1 MSMPLTFLSKRVE
14 SIGLSESALPAALTS
29 EQMEKIISKL
39 EELNNV
45 ENRPCGRKFFG
56 RDSVCAEVS
65 SFLVSQGCPSQ
76 SLVESSFVAAGEHS
90 ELGQMLQWFA
100 RAVVAL
106 FVDGVKS
113 GAKFP
118 QAWEESMRRHPTFA
132 SHTFELQGVGAL
144 FSFLMC
150 QLAAVESAMS
160 KGGVSGD
167 IDDMRKVTL
176 RSGQRKAKHRRSF
189 DTGPGPRDNTQ
200 EHIPIKTFPTQH
212 INNEVAV
219 PKGISITNTAA
230 AGAKTTTTTTAMA
243 TMTTHGDNEDRQNV
257 ITSASKPRLSLKTL
271 KMKSVQPLWN
281 ASGTMDMSASVKPP
295 LLCPPLTS
303 LSCNK
308 SQEAHLRS
316 SLLPMQ
322 PRQQATYVGASVP
335 GVGRLDHLS
344 HYSKWPDENIVP
356 PLAYTRSLTIRSLS
370 AGNRHEPVESAGGIS
385 DGTANFPKFCGHQS
399 GNASTREEP
408 KVEKKQ
414 PFRYQFKQARL
425 EDIEQQSRVR
435 ELRKQYGVK
444 NIINYA
450 RQDMEDFRTEMQK
463 MRDILDAEF
472 SRTDDGT

>member
-1 MSMPLTFLSKRVE
+1 MSVPLAFLSKRVE

-29 EQMEKIISKL
+29 EQMQKIITNL
-39 EELNNV
+39 EGLSSA
-45 ENRPCGRKFFG
+45 ENRPCGRNFFG
-56 RDSVCAEVS
+56 RDSVCAEAS

-113 GAKFP
+113 GTKFP
-118 QAWEESMRRHPTFA
+118 QAWEESMRRHPTLA

-160 KGGVSGD
+160 KCGVSGE
-167 IDDMRKVTL
+167 IGAMRKVEL
-176 RSGQRKAKHRRSF
+176 RSDQRKAKKRNGF
-189 DTGPGPRDNTQ
+189 DTVSGQRDGTQ
-200 EHIPIKTFPTQH
+200 EHVLRKNVPTQK
-212 INNEVAV
+212 NSNEAAV
-219 PKGISITNTAA
+219 PKDTSITNTAA
-230 AGAKTTTTTTAMA
+230 AGATTTTTTTATA
-243 TMTTHGDNEDRQNV
+243 TAQGDNVDRQTV
-257 ITSASKPRLSLKTL
+257 ITSATKPRLSLRTL

-281 ASGTMDMSASVKPP
+281 ASGTTDVSAPLKPP
-295 LLCPPLTS
+295 IPCPPLTS

-308 SQEAHLRS
+308 SQEAHSGSFLS
-316 SLLPMQ
+316 PMQ
-322 PRQQATYVGASVP
+322 PRQQVACSGALAP
-335 GVGRLDHLS
+335 GVGGLDHLS

-356 PLAYTRSLTIRSLS
+356 PLACTHALTIRSLS
-370 AGNRHEPVESAGGIS
+370 ARNNREPVDS
-385 DGTANFPKFCGHQS
+385 DGDACDGTSNFPKLRGHLS
-399 GNASTREEP
+399 GTASTTEEP

-414 PFRYQFKQARL
+414 PFNSQFKHLRL
-425 EDIEQQSRVR
+425 EDIEQQSRVQ

-450 RQDMEDFRTEMQK
+450 RQEVEDFKTEMQK

-472 SRTDDGT
+472 NRTEDAA